1 MLGFLPAPVLGVVSG
16 LMFIIN
22 TLIFFMLMLPFIL
35 LKVIIFNETIRFHL
49 TRAIMFL
56 GTAWIDS
63 NSFIQRLAVNI
74 RWDVQGLE
82 GFSTDDSYLV
92 ISNHRSWTDIFVLQH
107 IFNHRIP
114 F

>member
-1 MLGFLPAPVLGVVSG
+1 M
-16 LMFIIN
+16 
-22 TLIFFMLMLPFIL
+22 
-35 LKVIIFNETIRFHL
+35 
-49 TRAIMFL
+49 
-56 GTAWIDS
+56 
-63 NSFIQRLAVNI
+63 NI

-114 F
+114 FLKFFLKKERCGAGSASPGGP